1 MASLPD
7 LSPSLH
13 KLLQERGLTVAT
25 AESCTTGRIAA
36 TLGQVAG
43 ASSYLRGGIV
53 AYATE
58 LKTQLL
64 GVPAE
69 LILAHHVVSEAVA
82 SAMARGAME
91 RLGANIGIAS
101 TGLAGPGGAEEGHP
115 VGMVCL
121 AVTWREEGLVHSQA
135 KTYHFEGDRESI
147 ILQAT
152 TEALRMT
159 EAVLLRHDK

>member
-1 MASLPD
+1 M
-7 LSPSLH
+7 
-13 KLLQERGLTVAT
+13 
-25 AESCTTGRIAA
+25 
-36 TLGQVAG
+36 GQVAG

-58 LKTQLL
+58 LKTKLL

-91 RLGANIGIAS
+91 RLGTNIGIAS

-115 VGMVCL
+115 VGMLCL